1 MEKRIKKKKKK
12 GLAEGMDKGMAEG
25 MEKGL
30 AGGMEK
36 APYETARKM
45 KAKGFDSKEI
55 AELTGLTEQEIA
67 LL

>member
-1 MEKRIKKKKKK
+1 MAEVKKKKKKK
-12 GLAEGMDKGMAEG
+12 GLAEGMEKGMAEG

-30 AGGMEK
+30 AEGMEK
-36 APYETARKM
+36 AHYETARKM